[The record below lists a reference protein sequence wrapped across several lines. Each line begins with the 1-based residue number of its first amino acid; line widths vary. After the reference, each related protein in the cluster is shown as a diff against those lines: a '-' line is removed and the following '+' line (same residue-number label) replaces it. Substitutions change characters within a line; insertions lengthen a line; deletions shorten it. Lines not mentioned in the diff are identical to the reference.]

1 MGAAALHPQ
10 EKDILIVGAGP
21 TGLGAAW
28 RLRELADRGVINPS
42 IDWLLTDKS
51 DNPGGMAVSVSDEQG
66 FTWDLGGHIIFSHY
80 KYFDALLDELIGG
93 DILQHPRKSWVRMY
107 DRFIPFPI
115 QHNLHHLPPKDAARC
130 LKDLVGGRPVP
141 RNGYAPEDFEEW
153 LFVNFGRALS
163 ELFFLPYNYKMWAH
177 PANELSTVW
186 TARKSG
192 SRYANVPLVDIERLV
207 ENFVCG
213 RDDPGW
219 VGATTFPYPKNG
231 GIGAL
236 WRELFRRLPAER
248 TALSQRLVAVDPDG
262 KIATFASGLRV
273 KYRHLITTVPL
284 PDLLAAMPERSE
296 EYRATTPLSHSR
308 THVVGVGL
316 RGPLPAALADKFW
329 LYVPDPEVPYFRVTV
344 ISNFSPNNVPS
355 DVPHWSLMCESS
367 ESPHLPVDEARL
379 MENVVRA
386 LRASLLPADQPIVAR
401 WYRRLDYGYPAP
413 CLKRDGFLRDV
424 EPKLRRKDIRTRGRF
439 GGWKYETSN
448 QDNGFMQGV
457 EATDSV
463 LFGTEEVSYFH
474 SELIAKGAI
483 SRILPTWG
491 PARAPRPAECLAVES
506 ERERELDVA

>member
-1 MGAAALHPQ
+1 MHPQ
-10 EKDILIVGAGP
+10 TRDILIVGAGP

-28 RLRELADRGVINPS
+28 RLTELANRGVISPS

-51 DNPGGMAVSVSDEQG
+51 DNPGGMAVSVSDKHG

-80 KYFDALLDELIGG
+80 KYFDALLDELIGA
-93 DILQHPRKSWVRMY
+93 DILQHPRKSWVWMY

-115 QHNLHHLPPKDAARC
+115 QHNLHHLPAKDAARC
-130 LKDLVGGRPVP
+130 LKDLVGGRPAP
-141 RNGYAPEDFEEW
+141 RNGHAPEDFEEW
-153 LFVNFGRALS
+153 LHVNFGRALS
-163 ELFFLPYNYKMWAH
+163 ELFFIPYNYKMWAH
-177 PANELSTVW
+177 PANELSTIW

-219 VGATTFPYPKNG
+219 AGATTFPYPRNG

-236 WRELFRRLPAER
+236 WRALFRRLPADR
-248 TALSQRLVAVDPDG
+248 TALSQRLVAVDPDS

-273 KYRHLITTVPL
+273 RYRHLITTVPL
-284 PDLLAAMPERSE
+284 PELLKAMPRRAET
-296 EYRATTPLSHSR
+296 YRETTPLSHSR
-308 THVVGVGL
+308 THVVGIGL
-316 RGPLPAALADKFW
+316 RGAMPEVLRDKFW
-329 LYVPDPEVPYFRVTV
+329 LYVPEQQFPYFRVTL
-344 ISNFSPNNVPS
+344 ISNFSPNNVP
-355 DVPHWSLMCESS
+355 DDEPHWSLMCESS
-367 ESPHLPVDEARL
+367 ESPHLAVDETRL
-379 MENVVRA
+379 IENVVRA
-386 LRASLLPADQPIVAR
+386 LRESLLPADQPIVSR

-413 CLKRDGFLRDV
+413 CLKRDGFLHEI
-424 EPKLRRKDIRTRGRF
+424 EPALLRKDIRTRGRF

-483 SRILPTWG
+483 SRVLPDWG
-491 PARAPRPAECLAVES
+491 APREPWPDEVPDPA
-506 ERERELDVA
+506 ERELHQMDVA